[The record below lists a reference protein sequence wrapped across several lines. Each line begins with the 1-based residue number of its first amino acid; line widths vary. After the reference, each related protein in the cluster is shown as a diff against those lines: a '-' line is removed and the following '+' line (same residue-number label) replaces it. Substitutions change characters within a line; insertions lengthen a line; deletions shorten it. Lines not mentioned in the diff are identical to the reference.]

1 LPGASC
7 SSSIAVNRPVCVAS
21 WEASRAQLSWK
32 PRDWSASYQGR
43 YASGSDYFLLDLLTW
58 VRVPE
63 APTSLT
69 LAITFISSDHC
80 ACANC
85 LVLERI
91 LRLGPQKLEG
101 FRVGSITIVGLSLEL
116 EPRHAVQTT
125 VSLGSL
131 VAKELRQAVEM
142 RPAINLIVYHG
153 VPASDARWRP
163 DVGAYGRPER
173 DTASGKEESPEAG
186 DGKGRCV
193 AKTRYWLGRRSCAG
207 IRPGRPALSAL
218 RWPDG
223 ADRHDRG
230 PRRYCTDPRASQG
243 ARSTRRPA
251 LHPRPLYLIR
261 GTTRP
266 RSPSP
271 HSVSCAARHVPP
283 SA

>member
-1 LPGASC
+1 MPPIRGATRAAATIFYSTFLPGCACPKPRQVKLGDHPHLFGSLRMPTASC
-7 SSSIAVNRPVCVAS
+7 WNAYCHWAPETRGFSCRVDYNSRAFAGPRA
-21 WEASRAQLSWK
+21 ASR
-32 PRDWSASYQGR
+32 
-43 YASGSDYFLLDLLTW
+43 
-58 VRVPE
+58 
-63 APTSLT
+63 
-69 LAITFISSDHC
+69 
-80 ACANC
+80 
-85 LVLERI
+85 
-91 LRLGPQKLEG
+91 GP
-101 FRVGSITIVGLSLEL
+101 
-116 EPRHAVQTT
+116 TT

-218 RWPDG
+218 RWPDE

>member
-1 LPGASC
+1 MEAARLECLLSGALRERQRLFSTRPSYLGARARSPDKSNPGDHLHLFGPLRMRQLPRAGTH
-7 SSSIAVNRPVCVAS
+7 IAVGPPETRGFSCRVDYNS
-21 WEASRAQLSWK
+21 WAFAGTRAASR
-32 PRDWSASYQGR
+32 
-43 YASGSDYFLLDLLTW
+43 
-58 VRVPE
+58 
-63 APTSLT
+63 
-69 LAITFISSDHC
+69 
-80 ACANC
+80 
-85 LVLERI
+85 
-91 LRLGPQKLEG
+91 GP
-101 FRVGSITIVGLSLEL
+101 
-116 EPRHAVQTT
+116 TT

-218 RWPDG
+218 RWPDE